1 MRSKSVLQ
9 FCVAFFLLVISLT
22 LQSLANASLFLTPK
36 HDHHHNHHS
45 CHVNQHKKE
54 CIFKS
59 IALPIDQ
66 FNDAS
71 INQVFTL
78 TQHVPSINQT
88 GFSWINWQGEKGL
101 LPVLSELAQNN
112 PSQSYHNPF
121 DQKDKTPNV
130 NDWMYSASLSDIEN
144 IDVALK
150 FKLFHQKKEVWVPL
164 WKAQSTLQEQEEWGW
179 NKIVGWVSNV
189 TCKIGLGHCEDRLVY
204 QIGGYAVIDIV
215 DVGFTYQN
223 NKKIPWIKVV
233 FKGFKHCFNTPPDA
247 TDIDAVTNEDQAVAV
262 QLKGSDAD
270 NNPLSY
276 TVSTQPKHGKLEG
289 SVPNLTYI
297 PDPNFIG
304 QDEFF
309 YTVNDG
315 SENSTAKVTITV
327 KPVNDAPIAQNQ
339 QLTVAEDHPLNLVLT
354 GTDIDS
360 PNLSYAIESQP
371 LHGKV
376 VQVGGQYQ
384 YIPDPD
390 YVGED
395 SFKFSVSDGELSA
408 SGLIQVTVTPVNDAP
423 VAQAFDI
430 ETAEDTTVEIQLKG
444 TDPDNDIL
452 TYTITNRPQH
462 GILVGFGQNLQY
474 IPHPNYFGK
483 DEFTYTVNDR
493 QLISTA
499 IVKINVL
506 PVNDAPQANDQ
517 NLTLEED
524 SSVGIELFGSDL
536 DNTELI
542 FNIIQQPEFG
552 HLEGS
557 GKDIHYVPNPNYQG
571 EDHFVYEVT
580 DGELSAQGK
589 IKLTITPVN
598 DAPLAEDQILTTP
611 EDIALTLKLLAQDV
625 DGDQLTYTILQQPQ
639 NGTLEGSQDHFNYI
653 PKPNFYGQDE
663 LIYQVSDGVLVT
675 TARIVINVTPIN
687 DIPIAEDKEIS
698 VKAGSH
704 AEITLTGNDVE
715 NAALTYNI
723 ATQPQHG
730 TLTIVG
736 DKVIYTPNKGYVG
749 DDTFSYVA
757 NDGELDSLPATV
769 KLQVIKIDN
778 RGKDFW
784 LTFLAN
790 YSKPEGLKIYIAA
803 NEDAIAYVEV
813 AGLNYKK
820 EVVLKAGTVTTV
832 DLIELYE
839 KMPFMNYGKRGSTL
853 SDTGIHIYSEQLI
866 SAYALNQLQYTTDA
880 AAILPTPSLGKKYIA
895 ATYTFLSNLPELIG
909 FVATEDNTKIIVSP
923 ATGQANGIVPIYGQN
938 YTVTLNKGQA
948 YHITP
953 SSQNLTGTMV
963 ESDKP
968 IAFFSGNVCTNIQGT
983 ACDHLYEQIIP
994 IEKWSKEYLTSPLA
1008 TRKNGDTFRVYAA
1021 YDNTQVFIDRRLVAT
1036 LNQGAI
1042 YETIL
1047 KTASLIQSN
1056 QPILVH
1062 QFSNGS
1068 SYDGVPSDPF
1078 MVAVP
1083 AVERHLSSYI
1093 FTTPATGFNKNFIN
1107 VIATDEAI
1115 SSLLLNGAKPQ
1126 ITWNNIPKTAYKYAQ
1141 IPIALG
1147 SYSIK
1152 ADAAFG
1158 LTVYGFNSYDSYG
1171 YTGGLDLSQF
1181 APEQID
1187 LPLLSLLDEDTTA
1200 NLTLPTNVTILTQ
1213 PTNGT
1218 LKLENGQYIYTPKQ
1232 NYFGRDYFTYK
1243 TNKNGQVIEDIY
1255 NLNIVPVDDAPEIK
1269 NLVVNLAEDS
1279 IQVSFSF
1286 PNKDVDGDVL
1296 KYTLI
1301 DSPKSALSIRY
1312 LSGNNDIQQYG
1323 YQPKKDFNGQDQAI
1337 YEVTDGKTKSTVTVT
1352 LNVTPINDNPVA
1364 QALNLSVN
1372 EEQSLAIKL
1381 QGTDIDGDT
1390 LSYSIT
1396 RPPTSGVVTGQGQD
1410 YVYTPNANFSGT
1422 DTFEYMVSDG
1432 KLIHKAVVMIVVNP
1446 INDAPVA
1453 NNQDIEVRK
1462 NKTGSIVLTATDV
1475 DSTNL
1480 TYQVSSSPSHGT
1492 ITGTAPNF
1500 VYTPATGYVGADEF
1514 QFTVSDGTLVGTG
1527 RVQIQVVDTPNRL
1540 PEWQSV
1546 PPAQAE
1552 VGTLYQYTLQATD
1565 PDQDPITYRLAVNA
1579 PQGMSISGNV
1589 LSWTPQEEQEGNVEF
1604 QVTATDTENGSTAQ
1618 TVKVTVQARNVAPV
1632 IHSKPSY
1639 STTATKPYKYQLIAD
1654 DANQDKLTYSLD
1666 QAPVGMKIN
1675 AETGLLTW
1683 EQAVEGQ
1690 YNLVVKVS
1698 DGRWIVSQSYTLN
1711 VTPLQPLSV
1720 EIVVSDQ
1727 IKLNGAFSIKAQ
1739 VGGSSSNT
1747 TVQLLVDSVEIALD
1761 NNYQATLTLSQSG
1774 QHTVTV
1780 IAKDGT
1786 ETQTKTINI
1795 WVADTSDTTVPQ
1807 VTLNGLDN
1815 LATITKPTPIMGQI
1829 SDQNPSNWTV
1839 SLYDVDGEG
1848 RSVWTKEG
1856 QGNIN
1861 GELAVIDPTLLVNGV
1876 YTVLVRVVDIGGNVT
1891 EVVRDIIIDGK
1902 MKVGE
1907 LAFTLEDAVI
1917 PMPGL
1922 DISLQRSYDSRLG
1935 HRVGDFG
1942 HAWSLGI
1949 QQMQMRQSRPIHTG
1963 WETYMKSILLQTSG
1977 TQLGTIC
1984 LRQRNS
1990 RPLPTVTVTLPNG
2003 DVETFQVE
2011 LGCASGLRDRNTGE
2025 IIQGNSFPVTFKPVG
2040 DTQSR
2045 FNIIGETTVSV
2056 INGRWSS
2063 SSVQEIDDNGNV
2075 DYLWYIPSEF
2085 SITTQDQVSYY
2096 FSKTQGITKIVEPT
2110 GNTLTINRNGIFH
2123 STGTAIQFVRD
2134 SSGRITTTTLP
2145 DNTMW
2150 KYEYDAAGD
2159 LVKAIAPNGVEN
2171 LYVYNGQHRLL
2182 KITDKDANLL
2192 TGYEYDADG
2201 RLIAILDA
2209 KGQRV
2214 ELTHQLEQNT
2224 EQVKDRLGR
2233 VTTYTYDDYGN
2244 ITKEVDALGHITTRT
2259 FNDRYDQLSE
2269 TDALGH
2275 TITWTYDDKHNKLTE
2290 TNHLGQMTSYSYDS
2304 NGKMLTETDHTGRI
2318 VSDNRYDSS
2327 GQLTEL
2333 KNAAGQTTSMSYGSS
2348 GLTGLTDVAGH
2359 TTSYVYTGDNL
2370 TETTDPTGRKTRYS
2384 YDANKRKLS
2393 ETVIYI
2399 DGSGAERQLQTRFEY
2414 DSKGRLVKQIDAD
2427 GGISTKTY
2435 GIADELLSET
2445 NRFGQTTTYQYDAN
2459 KKLIQTTYADGT
2471 SSKTVYDAEEQ
2482 VLQETD
2488 RLGRVTQYQYD
2499 LAGRKTKTT
2508 LANGAVLTT
2517 QYDAVGNIL
2526 SETNALG
2533 QSTRYEYD
2541 GLNRKIKTTDS
2552 LGNVYITSYDELG
2565 RVSKETDALG
2575 QITQHQYNA
2584 LNQRTKT
2591 TYANGNSIQTEYNT
2605 LGQKIAVTDELSRRT
2620 QYQYD
2625 LGGRLIQVTDPMGQ
2639 STQYSYD
2646 NAGHKLSQTDALGRV
2661 TRWEYDALGREI
2673 KRILPLGQSSSQS
2686 YDSNGLLSQSTDFN
2700 GQVTQYSYDSNQ
2712 RLKQKSFAD
2721 GETESY
2727 SYDVEGQL
2735 LQSQQNKADGITT
2748 TSYQYDAM
2756 GNLLQENRSTGDI
2769 LSYGYDLVGNK
2780 LFVKAKNGQHEKIT
2794 TYQYDV
2800 LNRLISS
2807 TDHLGTTSYNYNA
2820 VGNRLNEVKANGII
2834 TGYAYDERNRLTAIA
2849 HAKAG
2854 QVIASY
2860 AYQLDAAGQRLS
2872 MIEHTGRTT
2881 TWSYDTAGRLLEE
2894 NIQNGQNPQST
2905 QYQYDAVGN
2914 RIEQTINN
2922 VKTTYQYDAN
2932 DRLSSEN
2939 KAGSLTEYSYDPQG
2953 NLLNETKQGQ
2963 TTTYQYNAENELTQ
2977 TQQAGQQIQYSY
2989 DLNGIRTEQDNN
3001 GLKTHYLND
3010 HNMPYASVLME
3021 LQNQQPT
3028 ATYTYGDDLISYH
3041 QGTGSQYYLY
3051 DALGSTRALTNEN
3064 GQITDS
3070 YNYDAFG
3077 ANTEHQGSSNN
3088 KYQYAGEQKDSTG
3101 NYYLRARY
3109 YNPSIGRFTQMDSY
3123 MGQSNNPIT
3132 LHKYLYANANPVMY
3146 TDPSGYMFSLSGVMS
3161 GISMQAGLATM
3172 RYGAVSIGRT
3182 VLGGVIRPHVQ
3193 TRINSHVGGMM
3204 IAGLIYVAA
3213 TNYCQNADNCEIPMP
3228 LIFYGNPHGEVTGH
3242 IFDAQLDGISSVL
3255 HRSIIGGSRALEGN
3269 WYSNM
3274 PECKGNVTG
3283 LTGKSCDEYP
3293 FNSAIEGGSWNYTH
3307 GDVSL
3312 RLVKHT
3318 DNMDAGRFLNS
3329 MYSADRTNT
3338 GEPYMVLAL
3347 RGLPKSFFI
3356 TRKGTMVIK

>member
-204 QIGGYAVIDIV
+204 QIGGYAVIDII

-247 TDIDAVTNEDQAVAV
+247 TDIDVVTNEDQAVAV

-276 TVSTQPKHGKLEG
+276 TVSTPPKHGKLEG
-289 SVPNLTYI
+289 SVPNLSYI
-297 PDPNFIG
+297 PDPNFVG

-315 SENSTAKVTITV
+315 SESTTAKVTITV

-395 SFKFSVSDGELSA
+395 SFRFSVSDGELSA
-408 SGLIQVTVTPVNDAP
+408 SGLIQITVTPVNDAP

-483 DEFTYTVNDR
+483 DEFTYTVNDG
-493 QLISTA
+493 QLTSTA

-506 PVNDAPQANDQ
+506 PVNDMPVAPDIELTVNEDGEVKLPLPELDVDGEPVKYEFDDPRNQIDDFIWISNSGEGTISKINVDSGVELARYRTGPTTAGNPSRIAVDLDGHAWVGNRANNTITKIGLKEKGQCIDRNHNGVIDTSTGSQDIKAWGGYFGDGQGVNNASDECILLHVQVQKQNIATPTDIRMVAVDKDNNVIVGGTNIRSVFKINGQTGEVIKGLNTAGSFYGGFVDQ
-517 NLTLEED
+517 YGRTWAISRYSGRGVIIRVDAAFEQSELVDLGQDLYGIALDKEGIVWAD
-524 SSVGIELFGSDL
+524 SLSSPAIVAYDPKNPSQTKIFYQQNRSGSCYAQGMVLNTSGDIYIAGCLNSNVVGHYKKQIKADGSFDLKFIANYVVGAGPTGVAIDKNGAVWASNYYGNSVSRIQFNAAGSTQIQSFPVGVNPYNYSDMTGYFLKSYTSKLIGGIEGTLPNFVYKPAL
-536 DNTELI
+536 DFNGTETI
-542 FNIIQQPEFG
+542 YYKAYDHATGQYV
-552 HLEGS
+552 S
-557 GKDIHYVPNPNYQG
+557 GKIIIRV
-571 EDHFVYEVT
+571 
-580 DGELSAQGK
+580 
-589 IKLTITPVN
+589 TPVN
-598 DAPLAEDQILTTP
+598 DAPIVEDSSYSLN
-611 EDIALTLKLLAQDV
+611 EDASVGFDLLGTDKETST
-625 DGDQLTYTILQQPQ
+625 DQLVFKITQQPTS
-639 NGTLEGSQDHFNYI
+639 GTLEGSGRRWTY
-653 PKPNFYGQDE
+653 KPNPDFNGTDSIQYT
-663 LIYQVSDGVLVT
+663 VSDGQETSVGT
-675 TARIVINVTPIN
+675 ISFNVAAVN
-687 DIPIAEDKEIS
+687 DS
-698 VKAGSH
+698 
-704 AEITLTGNDVE
+704 
-715 NAALTYNI
+715 
-723 ATQPQHG
+723 
-730 TLTIVG
+730 
-736 DKVIYTPNKGYVG
+736 
-749 DDTFSYVA
+749 
-757 NDGELDSLPATV
+757 
-769 KLQVIKIDN
+769 
-778 RGKDFW
+778 
-784 LTFLAN
+784 
-790 YSKPEGLKIYIAA
+790 
-803 NEDAIAYVEV
+803 
-813 AGLNYKK
+813 
-820 EVVLKAGTVTTV
+820 
-832 DLIELYE
+832 
-839 KMPFMNYGKRGSTL
+839 
-853 SDTGIHIYSEQLI
+853 
-866 SAYALNQLQYTTDA
+866 
-880 AAILPTPSLGKKYIA
+880 
-895 ATYTFLSNLPELIG
+895 
-909 FVATEDNTKIIVSP
+909 
-923 ATGQANGIVPIYGQN
+923 
-938 YTVTLNKGQA
+938 
-948 YHITP
+948 
-953 SSQNLTGTMV
+953 
-963 ESDKP
+963 
-968 IAFFSGNVCTNIQGT
+968 
-983 ACDHLYEQIIP
+983 
-994 IEKWSKEYLTSPLA
+994 
-1008 TRKNGDTFRVYAA
+1008 
-1021 YDNTQVFIDRRLVAT
+1021 
-1036 LNQGAI
+1036 
-1042 YETIL
+1042 
-1047 KTASLIQSN
+1047 
-1056 QPILVH
+1056 
-1062 QFSNGS
+1062 
-1068 SYDGVPSDPF
+1068 
-1078 MVAVP
+1078 
-1083 AVERHLSSYI
+1083 
-1093 FTTPATGFNKNFIN
+1093 
-1107 VIATDEAI
+1107 
-1115 SSLLLNGAKPQ
+1115 
-1126 ITWNNIPKTAYKYAQ
+1126 
-1141 IPIALG
+1141 
-1147 SYSIK
+1147 
-1152 ADAAFG
+1152 
-1158 LTVYGFNSYDSYG
+1158 
-1171 YTGGLDLSQF
+1171 
-1181 APEQID
+1181 
-1187 LPLLSLLDEDTTA
+1187 
-1200 NLTLPTNVTILTQ
+1200 
-1213 PTNGT
+1213 
-1218 LKLENGQYIYTPKQ
+1218 
-1232 NYFGRDYFTYK
+1232 
-1243 TNKNGQVIEDIY
+1243 
-1255 NLNIVPVDDAPEIK
+1255 
-1269 NLVVNLAEDS
+1269 
-1279 IQVSFSF
+1279 
-1286 PNKDVDGDVL
+1286 
-1296 KYTLI
+1296 
-1301 DSPKSALSIRY
+1301 
-1312 LSGNNDIQQYG
+1312 
-1323 YQPKKDFNGQDQAI
+1323 
-1337 YEVTDGKTKSTVTVT
+1337 
-1352 LNVTPINDNPVA
+1352 PVA
-1364 QALNLSVN
+1364 QALNISVD
-1372 EEQSLAIKL
+1372 EDQFVAIKL
-1381 QGTDIDGDT
+1381 QGTDVDGDT
-1390 LSYSIT
+1390 LSYSII
-1396 RPPTSGVVTGQGQD
+1396 RPPASGVVTGQGQD

-1422 DTFEYMVSDG
+1422 DTFEYAVSDG
-1432 KLIHKAVVMIVVNP
+1432 KLVHKAIVTIVVRP
-1446 INDAPVA
+1446 VNDAPVA
-1453 NNQDIEVRK
+1453 NNQEIEVRK

-1475 DSTNL
+1475 DSANL
-1480 TYQVSSSPSHGT
+1480 TYQLSSAPSHGT

-1514 QFTVSDGTLVGTG
+1514 QFTVSDGTSVGTG

-1546 PPAQAE
+1546 PPTQAE
-1552 VGTLYQYTLQATD
+1552 VGTLYQYSLQATD
-1565 PDQDPITYRLAVNA
+1565 PDQDPIAYHLAANA
-1579 PQGMSISGNV
+1579 PQGMSLNGNV
-1589 LSWTPQEEQEGNVEF
+1589 VSWTPQEGQEGNVEF
-1604 QVTATDTENGSTAQ
+1604 QVVATDTENGSTVQ
-1618 TVKVTVQARNVAPV
+1618 TVKLTVQARNVAPV

-1639 STTATKPYKYQLIAD
+1639 STTAAKPYKYQLVAD

-1666 QAPVGMKIN
+1666 HAPVGMKIN

-1690 YNLVVKVS
+1690 YNIVVKVS
-1698 DGRWIVSQSYTLN
+1698 DGRWIVSQSYTLT
-1711 VTPLQPLSV
+1711 VTPPQPLSV
-1720 EIVVSDQ
+1720 EIVVPDQ
-1727 IKLNGAFSIKAQ
+1727 IKLNEAFSIKAQ

-1747 TVQLLVDSVEIALD
+1747 TVQLWVDGVEVALD
-1761 NNYQATLTLSQSG
+1761 NNYQTTLTLSQSG

-1795 WVADTSDTTVPQ
+1795 WVTDTSDTTAPQ

-1815 LATITKPTPIMGQI
+1815 LATITKPTSIMGQI
-1829 SDQNPSNWTV
+1829 SDQNLSHWTV

-1876 YTVLVRVVDIGGNVT
+1876 YTVVVRVVDIGGNVT

-2045 FNIIGETTVSV
+2045 FNITGETTVSV

-2145 DNTMW
+2145 DNTTW
-2150 KYEYDAAGD
+2150 KYEYDSAGD

-2182 KITDKDANLL
+2182 KITDKDSNLL
-2192 TGYEYDADG
+2192 AGYEYDADG
-2201 RLIAILDA
+2201 RLIAMLDS
-2209 KGQRV
+2209 KGQRI
-2214 ELTHQLEQNT
+2214 ELTHQLEQST

-2445 NRFGQTTTYQYDAN
+2445 NRFGQTTTYQYDVN

-2508 LANGAVLTT
+2508 FANGAVLTT

-2541 GLNRKIKTTDS
+2541 GLNRKVKTTDS
-2552 LGNVYITSYDELG
+2552 LGNVYTTSYDELG

-2639 STQYSYD
+2639 STRYSYD

-2700 GQVTQYSYDSNQ
+2700 GQVTRYSYDSNQ

-2735 LQSQQNKADGITT
+2735 LQSQQRKADGTT
-2748 TSYQYDAM
+2748 STSYQYDAM

-2769 LSYGYDLVGNK
+2769 LSYGYDLAGNK

-2794 TYQYDV
+2794 TYQYDA
-2800 LNRLISS
+2800 LNRLIST

-2820 VGNRLNEVKANGII
+2820 VGNRLNEVKPNGII

-2860 AYQLDAAGQRLS
+2860 AYVLDAAGQRLS
-2872 MIEHTGRTT
+2872 MIEHTGRSTI
-2881 TWSYDTAGRLLEE
+2881 WSYDAAGRLLEE

-2914 RIEQTINN
+2914 RIEQTVNN
-2922 VKTTYQYDAN
+2922 IKTTYQYDGN
-2932 DRLSSEN
+2932 DRLITED

-2953 NLLNETKQGQ
+2953 NLLSETKQGQ
-2963 TTTYQYNAENELTQ
+2963 TTSYQYNAENELTQ
-2977 TQQAGQQIQYSY
+2977 TQQAGQQIQYNY
-2989 DLNGIRTEQDNN
+2989 DFNGIRTEQDNN
-3001 GLKTHYLND
+3001 GFKTHYLND

-3051 DALGSTRALTNEN
+3051 DALGSTRGLTNEN
-3064 GQITDS
+3064 GQMTDS

-3109 YNPSIGRFTQMDSY
+3109 YNPNIGRFTQMDSY

-3182 VLGGVIRPHVQ
+3182 MLGGLTKPLLGSSAM
-3193 TRINSHVGGMM
+3193 SHVSGAAL
-3204 IAGLIYVAA
+3204 AGLVYNTAI
-3213 TNYCQNADNCEIPMP
+3213 NYCQKNEDCKPQIPI
-3228 LIFYGNPHGEVTGH
+3228 IFYGLEHYALTSH
-3242 IFDAQLDGISSVL
+3242 ISDAQFGDGSNSSPIS
-3255 HRSIIGGSRALEGN
+3255 ALLKRQYKPHERG
-3269 WYSNM
+3269 WLSTKLVKDICPSPR
-3274 PECKGNVTG
+3274 PESKQ
-3283 LTGKSCDEYP
+3283 CDEYP
-3293 FNSAIEGGSWNYTH
+3293 FASAQQGGESNYLLGEVSLKLIDGSTNESGGRLLGRMYRKDGTSH
-3307 GDVSL
+3307 GDNYL
-3312 RLVKHT
+3312 
-3318 DNMDAGRFLNS
+3318 
-3329 MYSADRTNT
+3329 
-3338 GEPYMVLAL
+3338 VLASNL
-3347 RGLPKSFFI
+3347 YPISFYI
-3356 TRKGTMVIK
+3356 TRKGKFGR